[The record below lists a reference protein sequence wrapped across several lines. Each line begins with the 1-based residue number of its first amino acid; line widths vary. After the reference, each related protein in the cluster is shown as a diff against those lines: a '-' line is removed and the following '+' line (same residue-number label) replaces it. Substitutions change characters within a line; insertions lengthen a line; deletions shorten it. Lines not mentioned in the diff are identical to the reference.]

1 MPCDEEWRL
10 IEMVEVNRISQGEVR
25 RLPGKQAP
33 FFFLGEFKEWRSQTK
48 RRDEC
53 AMVIMSNTG

>member
-1 MPCDEEWRL
+1 
-10 IEMVEVNRISQGEVR
+10 MVEVNRISQGEVR